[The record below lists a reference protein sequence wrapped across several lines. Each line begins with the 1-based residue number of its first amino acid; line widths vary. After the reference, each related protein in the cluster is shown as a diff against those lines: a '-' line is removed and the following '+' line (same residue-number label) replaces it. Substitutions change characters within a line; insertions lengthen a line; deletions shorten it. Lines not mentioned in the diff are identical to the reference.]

1 MAGKLNKV
9 AKGLAYITV
18 LLAIF
23 AMSLATSAFI
33 SGGLL
38 ALFSAIW
45 TIFSPLPELL
55 CTKFYLVYL
64 LLIIPCW
71 IILVIV
77 ITASSSKKKE
87 KNSNHRN

>member
-1 MAGKLNKV
+1 MAGKINKV
-9 AKGLAYITV
+9 AKGLASLAV
-18 LLAIF
+18 LLTVF
-23 AMSLATSAFI
+23 ALSLTTSAFI
-33 SGGLL
+33 SGSLL

-71 IILVIV
+71 VILVIV
-77 ITASSSKKKE
+77 ISVASSKK
-87 KNSNHRN
+87 NNN

>member
-1 MAGKLNKV
+1 MAGKINKV
-9 AKGLAYITV
+9 VKGLSSFVV
-18 LLAIF
+18 LFIVF

-55 CTKFYLVYL
+55 CTKFYLAYL
-64 LLIIPCW
+64 ILTVPCW

-77 ITASSSKKKE
+77 ITISSSKKKD
-87 KNSNHRN
+87 N

>member
-1 MAGKLNKV
+1 MAGKINKV
-9 AKGLAYITV
+9 VKGIASLVVLFTV
-18 LLAIF
+18 F
-23 AMSLATSAFI
+23 ALSLATSAFI

-38 ALFSAIW
+38 ALLFAIW

-64 LLIIPCW
+64 ILTVPCW

-77 ITASSSKKKE
+77 ITVSSSKKKND
-87 KNSNHRN
+87 KGNRN

>member
-9 AKGLAYITV
+9 VKGLASLTV
-18 LLAIF
+18 LFTVFVL
-23 AMSLATSAFI
+23 SLATSAFI
-33 SGGLL
+33 SGSLL

-55 CTKFYLVYL
+55 CAKFYLVYL
-64 LLIIPCW
+64 ILTGPCW

-77 ITASSSKKKE
+77 ITASTSKKKND
-87 KNSNHRN
+87 NSNRN

>member
-1 MAGKLNKV
+1 MAGKINKV
-9 AKGLAYITV
+9 VKGLASLAV
-18 LLAIF
+18 LLTVF
-23 AMSLATSAFI
+23 ALSLATSAFI
-33 SGGLL
+33 SGSLL

-64 LLIIPCW
+64 ILTVPCW

-77 ITASSSKKKE
+77 ITISSSKKKND
-87 KNSNHRN
+87 NSNRN

>member
-1 MAGKLNKV
+1 MAGKINKV
-9 AKGLAYITV
+9 VKGLASLAV
-18 LLAIF
+18 LLTVF
-23 AMSLATSAFI
+23 ALSLATSAFI

-64 LLIIPCW
+64 ILTVPCW
-71 IILVIV
+71 IVLVIW
-77 ITASSSKKKE
+77 ITVGSSKK
-87 KNSNHRN
+87 NNNDSNRN